1 MDSIQ
6 NSADSELKIDE
17 TIDQP
22 KKLLKNNTGKRKINN
37 KYKNSIFDEDFN
49 YPYEKYTKQA
59 NWRDD
64 KDKNYTEYDWHIRA
78 HERVKR
84 AARPKEENKNT
95 CSLFIET
102 DPLIWRHI
110 RESIADVSFFGFY
123 CLFFIFIFFF
133 FS

>member
-6 NSADSELKIDE
+6 NSADSELNPDE
-17 TIDQP
+17 IIEQP
-22 KKLLKNNTGKRKINN
+22 KKLLKNLKTNTGKRKFEKLENN
-37 KYKNSIFDEDFN
+37 KKQKNSIFDEDFN

-110 RESIADVSFFGFY
+110 RESIADVS
-123 CLFFIFIFFF
+123 
-133 FS
+133 